1 MSNIPIKFIRE
12 DGKRLDLGYPWGIDR
27 NSLEGLDWPD
37 VSSETEPFAFQDG
50 SFWRKNQAT
59 KRVISFD
66 AICREADKNFAI
78 RDQIGSFFNFSSYYE
93 MVIDFDGKDAY
104 TKGKIT
110 DFSINNANHN
120 GIVRFSVELTSVNPF
135 LQSASDFGRNLN
147 EVYAKIHYPHHY
159 TVGEAVPYSVRA
171 FAANVDIVNNGDVP
185 TGFVATVLFNEDTSF
200 FEIRNETTDK
210 RISINRQ
217 FKAGDVLQIDTNDGV
232 ARLNGSKFYNGISI
246 DSEFFPLTKGGNKI
260 AYNAATGES
269 TMDINIYYRSQRVVF

>member
-1 MSNIPIKFIRE
+1 
-12 DGKRLDLGYPWGIDR
+12 
-27 NSLEGLDWPD
+27 
-37 VSSETEPFAFQDG
+37 
-50 SFWRKNQAT
+50 
-59 KRVISFD
+59 
-66 AICREADKNFAI
+66 
-78 RDQIGSFFNFSSYYE
+78 